1 MKRKLLPAIISAAVL
16 LVVVAA
22 HAADRVRYNAKPGSK
37 VSIAGTSTIHDW
49 TMDGQ
54 IIGGFMEVPAG
65 TDFDQSKAELA
76 GSSGGKLDARVE
88 VSIPVTSLKSGHDG
102 MDEVMQEA
110 MNATEHPRIQ
120 YHLTEMTLKQPHAA
134 GTPFEFDTKGD
145 LIVNSVTN
153 PIAMPVTIEN
163 VGGGKLKIT
172 GKTPLKMTDYKV
184 KPPAPKI
191 ALGMIKTGDE
201 VTISFEWLIGQAQ
214 VAK

>member
-1 MKRKLLPAIISAAVL
+1 MKQKLFSAIIGATAL
-16 LVVVAA
+16 LVVTA
-22 HAADRVRYNAKPGSK
+22 HAADRIRYSAKPGSK

-65 TDFDQSKAELA
+65 TDFDQSKTDVASA
-76 GSSGGKLDARVE
+76 SGGKSDARVE

-102 MDEVMQEA
+102 MDEVMQQA

-120 YHLTEMTLKQPHAA
+120 YRLTEMTLKSHAA

-145 LIVNSVTN
+145 LIVNGVTN
-153 PIAMPVTIEN
+153 TIAMPVKIEN
-163 VGGGKLKIT
+163 IGNGKLKIS
-172 GKTPLKMTDYKV
+172 GKTPVKMTDYKV
-184 KPPAPKI
+184 QPPAPKI

-201 VTISFEWLIGQAQ
+201 VTIAFEWLVGRAQ
-214 VAK
+214 TAK